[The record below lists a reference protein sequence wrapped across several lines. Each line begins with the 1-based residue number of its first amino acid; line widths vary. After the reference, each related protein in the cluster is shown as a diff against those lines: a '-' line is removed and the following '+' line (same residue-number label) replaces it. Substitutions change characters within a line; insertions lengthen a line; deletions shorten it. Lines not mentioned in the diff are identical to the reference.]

1 MVFGVG
7 AVVFFGVAF
16 GVTSS
21 EGAGAGTGPGAVT
34 FTASAMSTGM
44 IIPAAIISD
53 IKHNECV
60 SAGRSTGMRSS
71 HLSAST
77 HDQDR
82 GSCCLLPNGA
92 THVTDHIF
100 LQVRGRYRQTMR
112 IEMHHG

>member
-16 GVTSS
+16 GVAFGVNSV

-44 IIPAAIISD
+44 IMPAAAISD
-53 IKHNECV
+53 IKHNKCAN
-60 SAGRSTGMRSS
+60 AGMTSS
-71 HLSAST
+71 HLSASM

-82 GSCCLLPNGA
+82 RSCCFLPVGA
-92 THVTDHIF
+92 THVKGF
-100 LQVRGRYRQTMR
+100 FQVWECYT
-112 IEMHHG
+112 